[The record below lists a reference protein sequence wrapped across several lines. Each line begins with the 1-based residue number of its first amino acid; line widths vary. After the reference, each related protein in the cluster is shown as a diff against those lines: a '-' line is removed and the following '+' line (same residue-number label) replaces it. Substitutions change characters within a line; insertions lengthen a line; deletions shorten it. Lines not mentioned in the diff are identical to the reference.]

1 MIISAGRTVAITY
14 TLTLDNGDTID
25 SNVDGEPLTY
35 THGTETLIAGL
46 EKALEGLRR
55 GDSATVH
62 ISPEDG
68 YGPVIEDALIEVPLD
83 RLPPEGRTV
92 GAQITAVSPAGA
104 AGLEVLLAG
113 PTRDGAPNDA
123 AIVLLQDKALA
134 LAPRLKSVP
143 GMRVLTQEQLVAEQ
157 RANFLIITQLGSDG
171 RDMMVEYDTPRN
183 ASYGVLRI
191 QAVDGKLVFKTE
203 DSYRSSS
210 GVRATYARLYGG
222 QPCRDGTEMS
232 YAFNAYARSAESGKC
247 RVASFPSSDS
257 AADWYR

>member
-1 MIISAGRTVAITY
+1 MPRPWTRTTAAALLIGIATLSTSAQARDAVEYSTQELV
-14 TLTLDNGDTID
+14 
-25 SNVDGEPLTY
+25 E
-35 THGTETLIAGL
+35 
-46 EKALEGLRR
+46 ALAMQRFQKL
-55 GDSATVH
+55 
-62 ISPEDG
+62 
-68 YGPVIEDALIEVPLD
+68 
-83 RLPPEGRTV
+83 
-92 GAQITAVSPAGA
+92 
-104 AGLEVLLAG
+104 LLAG

-123 AIVLLQDKALA
+123 AIVLLQDKALP

-157 RANFLIITQLGSDG
+157 RANFLIIAQLGSDG

-210 GVRATYARLYGG
+210 GVRATYARLFGG
-222 QPCRDGTEMS
+222 QPCRDGTEMA